1 MHRYRNGDDV
11 DIHWHLEGSPMRAC
25 RRYALKVALLS
36 TIQCQKDPLK
46 EPRPLLPSDPANW
59 YNKEEGCAL
68 SCALTGSDGE
78 QEVLSRAYV
87 CLCVCACV
95 CVCESCLTHTD
106 ARARESSRVPPPRPM
121 CCARSRAGAPVRARR
136 VD

>member
-1 MHRYRNGDDV
+1 
-11 DIHWHLEGSPMRAC
+11 MRAC

-68 SCALTGSDGE
+68 SCALRCCREALASGILLATSMISAMLDWPDDG
-78 QEVLSRAYV
+78 AT
-87 CLCVCACV
+87 CGIF
-95 CVCESCLTHTD
+95 
-106 ARARESSRVPPPRPM
+106 P
-121 CCARSRAGAPVRARR
+121 ARR
-136 VD
+136 FNTL